1 MFYLDDIN
9 RDLLD
14 QLQINGR
21 ASYKDLGQKI
31 GLTAPAVAERVRKLE
46 EAGVIKGYRAVVDYE
61 ALGFPIL
68 CVIRMKVPMSTVG
81 IDPKLAKIPQV
92 IEAARVTG
100 SDSHVIRAR
109 VRSTKDIENVLG
121 GVWEDGDTITN
132 IVTSSPVPNRPMNLK
147 ATNAGRDNPGRSSR
161 VTR

>member
-9 RDLLD
+9 RELLD
-14 QLQINGR
+14 ILQLDGR
-21 ASYKDLGQKI
+21 ISYKELGERI

-68 CVIRMKVPMSTVG
+68 CVVRLKAPMSTVG
-81 IDPKLAKIPQV
+81 IDPKIAAIPQI
-92 IEAARVTG
+92 IEASRVTG

-109 VRSTKDIENVLG
+109 VRTTKEIEELLAD
-121 GVWEDGDTITN
+121 VWEDGDTITN
-132 IVTSSPVPNRPMNLK
+132 IVTSSPVPRRPMHLK
-147 ATNAGRDNPGRSSR
+147 AANAGRAVAEG
-161 VTR
+161 

>member
-9 RDLLD
+9 REILDLLQVD
-14 QLQINGR
+14 GR
-21 ASYKDLGQKI
+21 ISYKDLGERI

-68 CVIRMKVPMSTVG
+68 CVVRMKAPMSTDG
-81 IDPKLAKIPQV
+81 IDDKIAAIPQV
-92 IEAARVTG
+92 IEASRVTG

-109 VRSTKDIENVLG
+109 VRSTKNIEELLSE
-121 GVWEDGDTITN
+121 VWEDGDTITN
-132 IVTSSPVPNRPMNLK
+132 IVTSSPVPRRPMNLA
-147 ATNAGRDNPGRSSR
+147 ATNAGRDVG
-161 VTR
+161 

>member
-9 RDLLD
+9 REILD
-14 QLQINGR
+14 ELQINGR
-21 ASYKDLGQKI
+21 ASYKDLGQRI

-61 ALGFPIL
+61 MLGFPIL
-68 CVIRMKVPMSTVG
+68 CIVRMKAPMSTVG
-81 IDPKLAKIPQV
+81 IDPKIARIPQV

-109 VRSTKDIENVLG
+109 VRSTTDIETLLG

-147 ATNAGRDNPGRSSR
+147 ATNAGRD
-161 VTR
+161 